1 MNEQEKIEKI
11 ICEFITNTLFEQ
23 FIFMDLPNV
32 KSMNDECKCI
42 LYYPDLKY
50 GIPNRFNNVG

>member
-1 MNEQEKIEKI
+1 MNEQKKIEKI

-23 FIFMDLPNV
+23 FIFIDLPNV
-32 KSMNDECKCI
+32 KPMNECKCI

-50 GIPNRFNNVG
+50 GIPNRFNNVE

>member
-1 MNEQEKIEKI
+1 MNKKKIEKI

-23 FIFMDLPNV
+23 FIFMDLPNI
-32 KSMNDECKCI
+32 KPMNEHKCM

-50 GIPNRFNNVG
+50 GKTT